1 MSVELNT
8 YNKLDGVKPS
18 KEKVIEL
25 SLLKCYYD
33 ENFCFC
39 FRVFLT

>member
-25 SLLKCYYD
+25 SLLSW
-33 ENFCFC
+33 
-39 FRVFLT
+39 LQ